1 MAVSGLMTT
10 WPVTGPITWF
20 SALWAAGP
28 VALGRI
34 GPFTVYLFGLTVAAG
49 CVVGLIAAVVQARRF
64 GISGARLFEV
74 SAPALLLGM
83 VGARAAYVLVNFA
96 DYRPALAAV
105 VHFAEGG
112 FSFYGGLAVGAV
124 AGAWYAHRLGLP
136 VGRMLDAVAP
146 GLAVG
151 QAVGFIGAHLG
162 GRPGTAP
169 WAVVVDGQSVH
180 PFPAYAI
187 VFAYALFFV
196 VWRLSARPSSVR
208 PGRLFLLYLLM
219 HGLGTSIVWTWSAG
233 ARYLGLTANQW
244 SGLAVAVVSLVIL
257 ATMRDRHTI
266 FDAERPRGAASAV
279 SAAVVAVATRRRRWD
294 RPESARLQRI
304 ARAAGWLGG
313 LAALL
318 VLFSAR
324 L

>member
-1 MAVSGLMTT
+1 
-10 WPVTGPITWF
+10 
-20 SALWAAGP
+20 
-28 VALGRI
+28 
-34 GPFTVYLFGLTVAAG
+34 
-49 CVVGLIAAVVQARRF
+49 
-64 GISGARLFEV
+64 
-74 SAPALLLGM
+74 
-83 VGARAAYVLVNFA
+83 
-96 DYRPALAAV
+96 
-105 VHFAEGG
+105 
-112 FSFYGGLAVGAV
+112 
-124 AGAWYAHRLGLP
+124 
-136 VGRMLDAVAP
+136 
-146 GLAVG
+146 
-151 QAVGFIGAHLG
+151 
-162 GRPGTAP
+162 
-169 WAVVVDGQSVH
+169 
-180 PFPAYAI
+180 AYAI

-244 SGLAVAVVSLVIL
+244 SGLAVAVVSLVML
-257 ATMRDRHTI
+257 ATMRDRYTI

-279 SAAVVAVATRRRRWD
+279 STAVVAVATRRRRWD